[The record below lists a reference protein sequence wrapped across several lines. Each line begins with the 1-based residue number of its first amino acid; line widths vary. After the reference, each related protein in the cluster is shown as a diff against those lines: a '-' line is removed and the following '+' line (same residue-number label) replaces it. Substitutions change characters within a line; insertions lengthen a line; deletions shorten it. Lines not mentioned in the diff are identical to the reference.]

1 MNTQNIFENRHLFTE
16 ERWQGELEF
25 LKQQKRATFS
35 ELAKLFRV
43 SESTIRRDLRELEK
57 RNMIKRTHGGAILPE
72 IVRLE
77 LSIEERTTKLHL
89 EKERIGKFAA
99 QYINSGETVFIDAGT
114 TTLEVARNI
123 KGKENL
129 WIITNG
135 VNISTLLSSIGQI
148 RVVLTGGELYRPD
161 LSMVGPTAEE
171 AISKFHVDKVILG
184 ADAISVECGLTCA
197 NLQEAQVKKVMI
209 KAGREIIIVAD
220 HSKIGKVAF
229 TSVAPITQIHTLI
242 TDSKVPSKFIRDFE
256 RQGIQV
262 FTVD

>member
-1 MNTQNIFENRHLFTE
+1 MNTQNIFEDRHLFTE
-16 ERWQGELEF
+16 ERWQGELEL

-57 RNMIKRTHGGAILPE
+57 RNMIKRTHGGAVLPE

-77 LSIEERTTKLHL
+77 LSIDERKTKFHL

-99 QYINSGETVFIDAGT
+99 QYINSGETVLMDAGT

-129 WIITNG
+129 WIITNA
-135 VNISTLLSSIGQI
+135 VNISTLLTSVDQV
-148 RVVLTGGELYRPD
+148 RVVLTGGELCRRY

-171 AISKFHVDKVILG
+171 TISKFHVDKVILG
-184 ADAISVECGLTCA
+184 ADAISVKYGLSCA
-197 NLQEAQVKKVMI
+197 SLQEAQVKKVMI

-229 TSVAPITQIHTLI
+229 TSVVPITQIHTLI

>member
-1 MNTQNIFENRHLFTE
+1 MNMQNISENRHLFTE
-16 ERWQGELEF
+16 ERWQGELEL
-25 LKQQKRATFS
+25 LKQRKRATFS
-35 ELAKLFRV
+35 ELTKLFRV

-57 RNMIKRTHGGAILPE
+57 RNMIKRTHGGAILPR

-77 LSIEERTTKLHL
+77 LSIDERKTKFHL

-99 QYINSGETVFIDAGT
+99 EYINSGETVLIDAGT

-123 KGKENL
+123 KEKENL
-129 WIITNG
+129 WIITNA
-135 VNISTLLSSIGQI
+135 VDISTLLISIDQI
-148 RVVLTGGELYRPD
+148 RVVLTGGELCRRD
-161 LSMVGPTAEE
+161 LSMVGPAAEE
-171 AISKFHVDKVILG
+171 TISKFHVDKVILG
-184 ADAISVECGLTCA
+184 ADAISVKCGLTCA
-197 NLQEAQVKKVMI
+197 SLQEAQVKKAMI

-220 HSKIGKVAF
+220 HSKIGKVAL

-242 TDSKVPSKFIRDFE
+242 TDSKAPSKFIRDLE